1 MRKEY
6 EMEQIIIGFHCRA
19 IHHHWSTE
27 VREKLSTA
35 AVQRFQKDLENIGHG
50 QYSSRASKAAL
61 SPLGSNP
68 GLEDAFYETQNYE
81 GFGDDEGWT
90 EFRPVPANVQWS
102 EIKAMRDRRVELYQ
116 KAAAAFKKK
125 SGGVAGYYSE
135 EGRKLTDKI
144 HGMEVDFRFQLFMD
158 SKPLGSTKLDLHGL
172 TTTEALERVEWWLEA
187 KRKVGQCWATST

>member
-1 MRKEY
+1 MN
-6 EMEQIIIGFHCRA
+6 CRA
-19 IHHHWSTE
+19 IHHHWSAE

-35 AVQRFQKDLENIGHG
+35 AIQRFQKDLEHIGHG
-50 QYSSRASKAAL
+50 QYSSRAGKSAL

-81 GFGDDEGWT
+81 GDDEGWT
-90 EFRPVPANVQWS
+90 EFSPIPANVQRS

-125 SGGVAGYYSE
+125 SGGEAAYYSE

-144 HGMEVDFRFQLFMD
+144 HDLEVDFRFQLFMD
-158 SKPLGSTKLDLHGL
+158 SNPLGNTKLDLHGL
-172 TTTEALERVEWWLEA
+172 TTHEALERLEWWLEA
-187 KRKVGQCWATST
+187 KRKGGKCWKKST